1 LCPEI
6 LDNNHILYFD
16 NIVRQKSDES
26 VGGPMIFEICD
37 TLREH
42 IGDMNEKILDR
53 LKVLDKKDSLEEGL
67 KTLKVS
73 TTAPLSYTP
82 VN

>member
-1 LCPEI
+1 
-6 LDNNHILYFD
+6 
-16 NIVRQKSDES
+16 
-26 VGGPMIFEICD
+26 MIFEICD

-53 LKVLDKKDSLEEGL
+53 LKVLDKKDSLDEGL

-73 TTAPLSYTP
+73 TSAPLSYTP